1 MVSYS
6 RARAESLGMEA
17 KTGFMQRPERVV
29 LIGLGAII
37 HPDAF
42 KWAIWIVAFGANITA
57 LQRIRFAYKSD
68 ISK

>member
-1 MVSYS
+1 
-6 RARAESLGMEA
+6 
-17 KTGFMQRPERVV
+17 MQRPERVV

-57 LQRIRFAYKSD
+57 MQRIRFAYKSD